1 MRALTTG
8 SSAHAMVRSTT
19 PRAASVRDPRRA
31 TCRCRPTPS
40 FPTPKSR
47 SAKGSASVRDLLSRR
62 VVLLPQDRINER
74 TIRFPAD
81 QSRLEV
87 DRTASP
93 DHGTHALLVRGVSD
107 AASPEPLG
115 ELAT

>member
-1 MRALTTG
+1 MRALTTA
-8 SSAHAMVRSTT
+8 SSARATVRSTT
-19 PRAASVRDPRRA
+19 RRAASVRDPRRP
-31 TCRCRPTPS
+31 TWRCRPTHS

-47 SAKGSASVRDLLSRR
+47 SAKGSDLVRDPLTRR
-62 VVLLPQDRINER
+62 VVFLPQDRINER

-93 DHGTHALLVRGVSD
+93 YIGTHALLVRGVPD
-107 AASPEPLG
+107 AA
-115 ELAT
+115 